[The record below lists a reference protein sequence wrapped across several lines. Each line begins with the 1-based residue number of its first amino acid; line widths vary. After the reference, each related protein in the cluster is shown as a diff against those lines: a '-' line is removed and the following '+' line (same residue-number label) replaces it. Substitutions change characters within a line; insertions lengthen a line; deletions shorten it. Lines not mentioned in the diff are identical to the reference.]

1 MMKHKLSFRD
11 DHTFTITQFTDI
23 HWMDGRAEDQQSRRL
38 MEAVL
43 DAEKPD
49 LVVFTGDVIYT
60 GNVSPGKP
68 ICERPAQALQEAVH
82 AAELRGIP
90 WALVFGNHDTENRIT
105 RKELMDVVISHEHSV
120 SQHGHELLSGVGNYA
135 LHIAGSDDQPAAALY
150 FFDSGAYSPVPS
162 VPGYDWIR
170 GDQIQ
175 WYANESRKL
184 RARMNGR
191 TLPALAFLH
200 IPLPEYKEV
209 WETAVCFGNKFEDV
223 CCAKVNSGLFA
234 SMVEMGDVLGTF
246 AGHDHINDFWGELH
260 GIRLCYGRATGYN
273 TYGKEGFPRGARMIR
288 LREGERSFETWLR
301 LADGSVIGRQPEH
314 HPNA

>member
-1 MMKHKLSFRD
+1 MKHKLSFRD

-23 HWMDGRAEDQQSRRL
+23 HWKEGGAEDQQSRRL

-60 GNVSPGKP
+60 GNVSEGTPL
-68 ICERPAQALQEAVH
+68 CERPAQALQEAVH
-82 AAELRGIP
+82 AAEFRGIP
-90 WALVFGNHDTENRIT
+90 WAIVFGNHDTENRIT
-105 RKELMDVVISHEHSV
+105 RKELMDVVTSHEHTV
-120 SQHGHELLSGVGNYA
+120 SQHGLDQLSGVGNYT
-135 LHIAGSDDQPAAALY
+135 LHITGSDDLPAAALY
-150 FFDSGAYSPVPS
+150 FFDSGAYSPVPN

-191 TLPALAFLH
+191 ILPALAFLH

-209 WETAVCFGNKFEDV
+209 WETTVCFGNKFEDV

-246 AGHDHINDFWGELH
+246 AGHDHTNDFWGELH

-301 LADGSVIGRQPEH
+301 LANNSVISLQPEH
-314 HPNA
+314 HPNV